1 MISRY
6 GWQTQKK
13 TSESEGRAT
22 LSYEAFSKL
31 VQLAEFGPYGS
42 SPTEV
47 ARFLILRELD
57 DLMRSGI
64 LLKEER
70 VSEKNA

>member
-1 MISRY
+1 MAGRPKKRLPSR
-6 GWQTQKK
+6 KV
-13 TSESEGRAT
+13 EPT